1 MFCSS
6 AELASLREQ
15 GWGLLESPSSL
26 AFQQGAF
33 SPHHRAL
40 ECPGGLVWDGRCWER
55 QGEARG
61 CCPFVR
67 VWACLFV
74 RVWAG
79 ERCEVWGGS
88 WLRGWW
94 KGALGWV
101 HWQLEEV
108 LQVDREVGRG
118 GGAPCQP
125 AWHSQDRGLPTVP
138 SATLLFLRLRF
149 QAGFVEVTWGWPQ
162 VPGMLPWSRGEADS
176 LPAAPSYSGGWEE
189 HVLERFLQGGTVYMR
204 RMAGPGL
211 GQSPSGGKQ
220 TFQEACLNVQPAQLL
235 RGLCFSDV

>member
-125 AWHSQDRGLPTVP
+125 AWHSQDRGLPTVA
-138 SATLLFLRLRF
+138 SATPLFLRLRF

-162 VPGMLPWSRGEADS
+162 VPGVLPWSRGEADS
-176 LPAAPSYSGGWEE
+176 LPAAPSYSGGREE

>member
-125 AWHSQDRGLPTVP
+125 AWHSQDRGLPTVA
-138 SATLLFLRLRF
+138 SATPLFLRLRF